1 MDIMTASRL
10 LIKVKRLM
18 TKRAI
23 PNLGKVEHWVS
34 VAFSDLAIK
43 KKNDDVFSFVG
54 HVVFIANKVTSHAD
68 LITLSSKKIERIVNS
83 SLDAET
89 FGVTKLIGTL
99 YLIKEIYKQM
109 YGTKMGD
116 VLCVTFVD
124 SKDLYKAVH
133 KMLYTHKTFADG

>member
-1 MDIMTASRL
+1 M
-10 LIKVKRLM
+10 
-18 TKRAI
+18 
-23 PNLGKVEHWVS
+23 
-34 VAFSDLAIK
+34 
-43 KKNDDVFSFVG
+43 
-54 HVVFIANKVTSHAD
+54 FIANKVTSHAD

>member
-1 MDIMTASRL
+1 M
-10 LIKVKRLM
+10 
-18 TKRAI
+18 
-23 PNLGKVEHWVS
+23 
-34 VAFSDLAIK
+34 
-43 KKNDDVFSFVG
+43 
-54 HVVFIANKVTSHAD
+54 FIANKVTSHAD

-83 SLDAET
+83 SPDAET

-99 YLIKEIYKQM
+99 YLIKEVYKQM

-133 KMLYTHKTFADG
+133 NINHIQVSPDLTIQDGGKNLFATNFGHILVISSGIKSKRVQHNDATRRKKCKKN